1 MLAKLPIRHKLLILV
16 SLFLVPISLQVF
28 LFVQQS
34 NKDIAFSAAEQNGVV
49 YLRSVWPLLNGLVTA
64 VAEESL
70 AGDPTG
76 LSSLRSA
83 ADTHDAAM
91 KTSEF
96 SKAALAALAKAGWP
110 GQAVKRD
117 GDSEAAIAALR
128 TLFGKIGDGSNL
140 ILDPD
145 LDSFYVMD
153 LAVVKLQEVLDAA
166 GALLGAARSNAAQKS
181 VPFKTK
187 AEFLIAAGRFK
198 AAIEGVSASA
208 ESGYAGSTDGS
219 VRKAIEKPVGA
230 LVTASAAF
238 QQDVQAIAE
247 AYAGDDYA
255 SIDLGKLKK
264 SHDAVLKGA
273 AELWMVC
280 ANDLDRL
287 LALRVSGFTQKLYN
301 ALGIT
306 MLSTLLAIALAI
318 SLRGSI
324 LRSLR
329 SLTRSIRALADE
341 ALGTEII
348 EAKGKDEVADL
359 AKSVVYYR
367 DQTLKKIEEASSD
380 DRKRELI
387 AKEREFMTTVAN
399 KIQSSVGGIVEELDQ
414 STSRMTSSTR
424 AMQSHAVN
432 TSEQVAASVGELNAT
447 AREVSTVAAAVAE
460 LSASI
465 GSIAERASTSAHM
478 TAGAMRRAESA
489 KGLTDRLSLASA
501 RIGDIATLISTIAAQ
516 TNLLALNATIE
527 AARAGEA
534 GKGFAVVAAEV
545 KNLANQTSN
554 ATGEIDRQVEEI
566 RSSAKSV
573 LDVVSEITATISD
586 ISEISNAIAGAVNE
600 QNSATSEIS
609 RSIQTVT
616 TQTSSVIE
624 GVAQVPEITRQTGLL
639 AQDISQVADTLMN
652 SSQRLGIEV
661 RQLLSEISN
670 RRRYDRY
677 ASTKSVIVEGP
688 FGNMEV
694 GLDNVSA
701 SGVCFRKFPGIDKGH
716 SIVIHFPDKV
726 KVKATVMWVNQYLVG
741 ANHDE
746 EILSTSLIEK
756 LTNDAAMKGK
766 AA

>member
-34 NKDIAFSAAEQNGVV
+34 NKDITFSAAEQHGVV

-64 VAEESL
+64 VAEENI
-70 AGDPTG
+70 AGDTKA
-76 LSSLRSA
+76 LSNLRSA
-83 ADTHDAAM
+83 AETHDAAM
-91 KTSEF
+91 KTSDF
-96 SKAALAALAKAGWP
+96 SKAALAALTKAGWP
-110 GQAVKRD
+110 GKPVKRD

-153 LAVVKLQEVLDAA
+153 LTVVKIQEVLDAA
-166 GALLGAARSNAAQKS
+166 GALLGAARSNAAEKS

-230 LVTASAAF
+230 LVAASTLF

-247 AYAGDDYA
+247 AYASDDYA
-255 SIDLGKLKK
+255 AIDLAKLKK
-264 SHDAVLKGA
+264 SHDAVLKGSA
-273 AELWMVC
+273 DLWAIC

-287 LALRVSGFTQKLYN
+287 LDLRVSGFTQKLYN

-306 MLSTLLAIALAI
+306 MLSTLLAIGLAI

-341 ALGTEII
+341 ALGTEIN
-348 EAKGKDEVADL
+348 EARGKDEVADL

-399 KIQSSVGGIVEELDQ
+399 KIQSSVGGIVEELDH
-414 STSRMTSSTR
+414 STSRMTNSTQ
-424 AMQSHAVN
+424 AMQSHAVS
-432 TSEQVAASVGELNAT
+432 TSEQVSASVGELNAT

-478 TAGAMRRAESA
+478 TAEAMRRAESA
-489 KGLTDRLSLASA
+489 KGLTDRLSQASA

-554 ATGEIDRQVEEI
+554 ATSEIDRQVEEI

-573 LDVVSEITATISD
+573 LDVVSEITSTISD
-586 ISEISNAIAGAVNE
+586 ISEISNAIASAVDE

-639 AQDISQVADTLMN
+639 AQDISQIADTLTG
-652 SSQRLGIEV
+652 SSKRLGIEV
-661 RQLLSEISN
+661 KQLLSEITN

-677 ASTKSVIVEGP
+677 ASTKSVVVEGP

-701 SGVCFRKFPGIDKGH
+701 SGVCFRNFPGVAKGQ
-716 SIVIHFPDKV
+716 SIIVHFPDKV

-746 EILSTSLIEK
+746 DTLSTSLIEK
-756 LTNDAAMKGK
+756 LTNDAAKVR